1 MRSFLTVT
9 LCCAPLAAQ
18 WPSNPGLNLAVCD
31 SSGDQ
36 AVPKIA
42 AGGDGSTWMAWFD
55 NRGGSYAVYAQKL
68 DAQGQEVFPHNGLL
82 ISNQPQSTSLV
93 DWGICSDGA
102 GGVVLAFTDTRVG
115 GDLDVYAYRIDGAG
129 SFLWG
134 ANGIALSNNA
144 DYEANPKVAA
154 LSDGSF
160 VVTWSR
166 TPSSGPGSVH
176 MQKLDPSGVP
186 QFAGQGLEIVGP
198 GTEKPGFS
206 TIVASDFGSWI
217 VAYVRDIST
226 FSSPRHLRTQK
237 YDSAGNP
244 LWNAGAVQSIYE
256 AASMPIAY
264 QPLVIPS
271 DGGGAIFGWHSSVG
285 GLFDCWIQRVDAAG
299 AEIYPHNGLRVST
312 EASRYKLDPSIA
324 VLGVGGDCL
333 IAFNKR
339 NTGQS
344 QWASCLQRISIGGA
358 RLLTDNG
365 IELLPFN
372 GVPKLFERCV
382 PLGNDAVVI
391 ACEQTNYP
399 AQGNRV
405 LAFRVD
411 AGGTNLFPSVP
422 AVMSSVLSTK
432 DKPGVVVD
440 ATGLV
445 RMVWDDARNDSG
457 DIYAQNLL
465 GDGTLGF
472 ADVLPGCFQD
482 GLVNTCPCANRGAAG
497 RGCDN
502 SASSGG
508 ARLDASGSVGSDT
521 LVLTASGEL
530 PTALTIFLQGS
541 QPAATPAVFGDGV
554 RCAGGSL
561 KRLYVKSASGG
572 SASAPGAGEPSIR
585 TQSSALG
592 DTIPGGATR
601 VYQAYYR
608 DANAAFCPA
617 PQGGTFNI
625 SSALSVRW
633 P

>member
-1 MRSFLTVT
+1 MRSIAALALT
-9 LCCAPLAAQ
+9 CAPLAAQ
-18 WPSNPGLNLAVCD
+18 WPSNPGLNLPVCD
-31 SSGDQ
+31 STGDQ

-42 AGGDGSTWMAWFD
+42 ACGDGSTWIAWFD

-68 DAQGQEVFPHNGLL
+68 DAQGQELFPHNGLL
-82 ISNQPQSTSLV
+82 VSANPQSTSLV

-102 GGVVLAFTDTRVG
+102 GGVVLSFTDTRAG
-115 GDLDVYAYRIDGAG
+115 ADLDVYAYRLDAAG
-129 SFLWG
+129 NFAWG
-134 ANGIALSNNA
+134 PNGVTLSNNG
-144 DYEANPKVAA
+144 DYEANPKPAL

-166 TPSSGPGSVH
+166 SPSSGAGAVH
-176 MQKLDPSGVP
+176 MQKLDAAGTP
-186 QFAGQGLEIVGP
+186 QFAGDGLQIVGP

-206 TIVASDFGSWI
+206 AIAASDAGSWI
-217 VAYVRDIST
+217 IAYVRDIST
-226 FSSPRHLRTQK
+226 FSSPRHLRAQK
-237 YDSAGNP
+237 YDTAGNP
-244 LWNAGAVQSIYE
+244 LWNAGAVQSIYD
-256 AASMPIAY
+256 AAPMPIAY
-264 QPLVIPS
+264 QPLVIAA

-299 AEIYPHNGLRVST
+299 AELYAHNGLRVST
-312 EASRYKLDPSIA
+312 EASRFKLDPSIS

-339 NTGQS
+339 NTAQS
-344 QWASCLQRISIGGA
+344 QWASCVQRISIGGA
-358 RLLTDNG
+358 RLFTDNG

-382 PLGNDAVVI
+382 PLGNDAIVI

-411 AGGTNLFPSVP
+411 AAGANQFPSVP
-422 AVMSSVLSTK
+422 LVMSSVLSTK
-432 DKPGVVVD
+432 DKPAAVVD
-440 ATGLV
+440 ASGIV
-445 RMVWDDARNDSG
+445 RMSWDDARNDSG

-465 GDGTLGF
+465 GDGALGF
-472 ADVLPGCFQD
+472 EDVLAACFQD
-482 GLVNTCPCANRGAAG
+482 ALINACPCANRGAEG

-502 SASSGG
+502 SIQSGG
-508 ARLDASGSVGSDT
+508 ARLEASGST
-521 LVLTASGEL
+521 LNDSLVFRSSGEL

-541 QPAATPAVFGDGV
+541 QAATTPAVFGDGV
-554 RCAGGSL
+554 RCAAGAL

-572 SASAPGAGEPSIR
+572 IAIAPVAGDNSVL
-585 TQSSALG
+585 TQSALLG
-592 DTIPGGATR
+592 DTIPSGATR

-608 DANAAFCPA
+608 DANPGFCPA
-617 PQGGTFNI
+617 PQGNTFNI
-625 SSALSVRW
+625 SSALIVRW

>member
-1 MRSFLTVT
+1 MRSLLALC
-9 LCCAPLAAQ
+9 LCCTPLAAQ
-18 WPSNPGLNLAVCD
+18 WNNNPALNTAVCD

-36 AVPKIA
+36 AVPKIT

-82 ISNQPQSTSLV
+82 VSNQPQSSSLV

-102 GGVVLAFTDTRVG
+102 GGVVLSFTDTRVG

-129 SFLWG
+129 NFLWG
-134 ANGIALSNNA
+134 ANGVALSNNA
-144 DYEANPKVAA
+144 DYEANPKVAR

-166 TPSSGPGSVH
+166 SPSSGPGSVH
-176 MQKLDPSGVP
+176 MQKLDAAGVP
-186 QFAGQGLEIVGP
+186 QFAGQGLEIVGA
-198 GTEKPGFS
+198 GTEKPAFS

-217 VAYVRDIST
+217 VAYVRDIAT

-244 LWNAGAVQSIYE
+244 LWNAGAVQSIYD
-256 AASMPIAY
+256 AAPMPIAY
-264 QPLVIPS
+264 QPLVIPA

-339 NTGQS
+339 NTTQS
-344 QWASCLQRISIGGA
+344 QWATCLQRISIGGT

-365 IELLPFN
+365 VELLPFN

-411 AGGTNLFPSVP
+411 ASGANLFPAVP
-422 AVMSSVLSTK
+422 VVMSSVLSTK

-465 GDGTLGF
+465 GDGALGF

-482 GLVNTCPCANRGAAG
+482 ALVNACPCANRGAEG

-502 SASSGG
+502 SAGSGG
-508 ARLDASGSVGSDT
+508 ARLEASGSVAADT
-521 LVLTASGEL
+521 LVLTSSGEL

-541 QPAATPAVFGDGV
+541 QAAATPAVFGDGV

-572 SASAPGAGEPSIR
+572 VASAPGAADPSVR
-585 TQSSALG
+585 TQSAALG
-592 DTIPGGATR
+592 DTIPAGATR

-608 DANAAFCPA
+608 DANPGFCA
-617 PQGGTFNI
+617 SPQGNTFNI